1 MMNGDTAMTPTS
13 TPTPTAGLLPA
24 RGPLRMTPG
33 RVLTLAI
40 GVPVLLA
47 LIAWTGFTF
56 VAQAGQASFPIA
68 DTIPV
73 NNGVL
78 QLEVSGGNLAVH
90 GGNQATA
97 RLTGRVRYS
106 LVRPKFTENN
116 TASGTTVGL
125 DCQVPA
131 GNCGLDATLN
141 VPPRTALGVS
151 SGGGDLTVSGV
162 QANETLAT
170 DGGDLTVSGGEGRAD
185 LATGGGDLT
194 ANDMAGPLGISTSG
208 GDIGSNDL
216 TSATVTVN
224 SGGGDVALVFAQVPR
239 DLNVV
244 SDGGDIALVLPHG
257 NTSYDITTTSD
268 GGDVSESVT
277 ISPSS
282 PDKITVDSG
291 GGDISIS
298 AAG

>member
-1 MMNGDTAMTPTS
+1 MMNGDTAMTSTPTS
-13 TPTPTAGLLPA
+13 TPATRLLPA
-24 RGPLRMTPG
+24 AGTLRMTPG

-40 GVPVLLA
+40 GVPVILA
-47 LIAWTGFTF
+47 LIAWTGFSF
-56 VAQAGQASFPIA
+56 IAQAGQASFPIA

-78 QLEVSGGNLAVH
+78 QLVVGGGNLAVH
-90 GGNQATA
+90 GGNQTTA
-97 RLTGRVRYS
+97 RLTGRVQYS

-116 TASGTTVGL
+116 TASGTTVGV

-141 VPPRTALGVS
+141 VPPKTALGVS

-162 QANETLAT
+162 QTKETLAT
-170 DGGDLTVSGGEGRAD
+170 EGGDLTVSGGQGQAN

-208 GDIGSNDL
+208 GDIGSSDL
-216 TSATVTVN
+216 TSSSVTAN
-224 SGGGDVALVFAQVPR
+224 SGGGDVALVFTQVPR
-239 DLNVV
+239 NLNIV

-257 NTSYDITTTSD
+257 DTSYDITTTSG
-268 GGDVSESVT
+268 GGDVSELVT

-282 PDKITVDSG
+282 PDRISVDSG